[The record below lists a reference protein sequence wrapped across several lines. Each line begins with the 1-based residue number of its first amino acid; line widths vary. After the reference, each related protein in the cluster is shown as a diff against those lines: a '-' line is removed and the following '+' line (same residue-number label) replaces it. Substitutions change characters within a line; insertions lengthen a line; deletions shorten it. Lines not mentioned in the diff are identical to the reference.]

1 MERGVYID
9 RTEAEKNTLGD
20 LLQRSAVEV
29 SSQKKGRESE
39 RYRVASLLRDPIA
52 KTKVA
57 ALSGKLMAQWRDK
70 RLKEVSGSTTNRD
83 LNLISHVI
91 NVARK
96 EWGVHVDHPI
106 SKIRRPPENRGRTR
120 RLALGED
127 ERLLAAL
134 DVPPRDEKGRL
145 TGPSNPCMRPLVILA
160 VETAMRRSEFLA
172 LRWQDVELQ
181 DRFVRLHDTKNG
193 DARDVPLSTRAASML
208 AGLPRHI
215 SGQVFPVSADAV
227 KKSFSRAAVRIS
239 VVRSYAPS
247 ANRCFTPG
255 QLRLAF
261 SMFLFST
268 SRLYITLAGNFQ
280 TGAKRA
286 LFRIFRHAH
295 WESPRT
301 QRRSRHDIHQCATH
315 Q

>member
-1 MERGVYID
+1 
-9 RTEAEKNTLGD
+9 
-20 LLQRSAVEV
+20 
-29 SSQKKGRESE
+29 
-39 RYRVASLLRDPIA
+39 
-52 KTKVA
+52 
-57 ALSGKLMAQWRDK
+57 MAQWRDK

-193 DARDVPLSTRAASML
+193 DAREVPLSTRAASML

-247 ANRCFTPG
+247 ANRCFRPG

-261 SMFLFST
+261 SMFFFST

-295 WESPRT
+295 RESPRT
-301 QRRSRHDIHQCATH
+301 QR
-315 Q
+315 